1 MRVIAAIAALACSS
15 AAVCAADIEL
25 RAVRHG
31 RDVVVT
37 DSWRLAGKLVAL
49 VEACAVNSTAQA
61 ASSDAW
67 ALIAASDSFVHVVFS
82 EPRRARVA
90 SERGAPRV
98 QRPIREIL
106 LPLPEGRWPAHVF
119 VRSGNEVL
127 SFTKY
132 DPAALREVALEKQLE
147 LETVEPYKFLV
158 DLRKK
163 K

>member
-1 MRVIAAIAALACSS
+1 VRVIAAIAALACGS

-49 VEACAVNSTAQA
+49 VEACSVNSTAQA
-61 ASSDAW
+61 VSSDTW
-67 ALIAASDSFVHVVFS
+67 GQVAASDSFVHVVFA
-82 EPRRARVA
+82 EPRSARVA
-90 SERGAPRV
+90 SERGEPRV

-106 LPLPEGRWPAHVF
+106 LPLPEGKWPAHVF
-119 VRSGNEVL
+119 VRSGNDVL

-132 DPAALREVALEKQLE
+132 DPIALREVVLEKQLE
-147 LETVEPYKFLV
+147 LLTVEPYKFLV

-163 K
+163 Q